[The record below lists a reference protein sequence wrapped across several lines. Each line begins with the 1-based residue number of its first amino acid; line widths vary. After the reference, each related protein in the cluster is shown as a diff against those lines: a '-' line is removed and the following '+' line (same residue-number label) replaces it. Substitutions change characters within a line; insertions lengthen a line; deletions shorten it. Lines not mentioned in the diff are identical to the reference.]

1 MHSKDFLLKDTH
13 GLEQEIERHCA
24 GLGLQCSNEVKVHQF
39 AREMLQN
46 MEQLKVAGSKGDR
59 TARAKVELFGMV
71 VMMHEANIKAF
82 GANYMTQLN
91 ALAQGESAWVALA
104 KALWSELESRN
115 LDSE

>member
-24 GLGLQCSNEVKVHQF
+24 GLGLQCSNQVQMHQF
-39 AREMLQN
+39 AREMLHD
-46 MEQLKVAGSKGDR
+46 MEQLKEAERKGDR